1 MLYYELNTHMQKKT
15 RSILEELSSVKV
27 NKDPENFVESR
38 ASHIIDS
45 AINLVNYIRENFDQE
60 TAYLL
65 EKKFNAAIKNLDP
78 NKFSKGVTKIKE
90 LKDVKNSLSL
100 KEGELRDEDE

>member
-1 MLYYELNTHMQKKT
+1 MQKKT
-15 RSILEELSSVKV
+15 RSILEELSSVRI
-27 NKDPENFVESR
+27 NKEPENLVESR

-65 EKKFNAAIKNLDP
+65 EKRFNAAIKNLDP
-78 NKFSKGVTKIKE
+78 DKFSRGVSKVKE

-100 KEGELRDEDE
+100 KEGELRDED

>member
-1 MLYYELNTHMQKKT
+1 MQKKT
-15 RSILEELSSVKV
+15 RSILEELSSVRV
-27 NKDPENFVESR
+27 NKEPENFVESR

-65 EKKFNAAIKNLDP
+65 EKKFNAAINSAEEIPK
-78 NKFSKGVTKIKE
+78 S
-90 LKDVKNSLSL
+90 KNSKML
-100 KEGELRDEDE
+100 KTVYR

>member
-1 MLYYELNTHMQKKT
+1 MQKKT
-15 RSILEELSSVKV
+15 RSILEELSSVRV
-27 NKDPENFVESR
+27 NKEPENFVESR

-45 AINLVNYIRENFDQE
+45 AINLVNYIRENFDEQ

-65 EKKFNAAIKNLDP
+65 EKKFNAAIKNLDS
-78 NKFSKGVTKIKE
+78 NKFSRGVSRVKE

-100 KEGELRDEDE
+100 QEGELRDEDE

>member
-1 MLYYELNTHMQKKT
+1 MQKKT
-15 RSILEELSSVKV
+15 RSILEELSSVRV
-27 NKDPENFVESR
+27 NKEPENFVENR

-65 EKKFNAAIKNLDP
+65 EKKFNAAIKNLDS
-78 NKFSKGVTKIKE
+78 NRFSRGVTRVKE

>member
-1 MLYYELNTHMQKKT
+1 MQKKT
-15 RSILEELSSVKV
+15 RSILEELSSVRV
-27 NKDPENFVESR
+27 NKEPENFVESR
-38 ASHIIDS
+38 AGHIIDS
-45 AINLVNYIRENFDQE
+45 AINLVNYIRENFDEQ

-65 EKKFNAAIKNLDP
+65 EKKFNAAIKNLDS
-78 NKFSKGVTKIKE
+78 NKFSRGVTRVKE

>member
-1 MLYYELNTHMQKKT
+1 MQKKT
-15 RSILEELSSVKV
+15 RSILEELSSVRV
-27 NKDPENFVESR
+27 NKEPENFVESR

-45 AINLVNYIRENFDQE
+45 AINLVNYIRENFDEQ

-65 EKKFNAAIKNLDP
+65 EKKFNAAIKNLDS
-78 NKFSKGVTKIKE
+78 NKFSRGVSRVKE

>member
-1 MLYYELNTHMQKKT
+1 MQKKT
-15 RSILEELSSVKV
+15 RSILEELSSVRV
-27 NKDPENFVESR
+27 NKEPENFVESR
-38 ASHIIDS
+38 AGHIIDS

-65 EKKFNAAIKNLDP
+65 EKKFNAAIKNLDSG
-78 NKFSKGVTKIKE
+78 KFSRGVSRVKE

>member
-1 MLYYELNTHMQKKT
+1 MQKKT
-15 RSILEELSSVKV
+15 RSILEELSSVRV
-27 NKDPENFVESR
+27 NKEPENFVESR

-45 AINLVNYIRENFDQE
+45 AINLINYIRENFDEQ
-60 TAYLL
+60 TAYRL
-65 EKKFNAAIKNLDP
+65 EKKFNAAIKNLDS
-78 NKFSKGVTKIKE
+78 NKFSRGVSRVKE

>member
-1 MLYYELNTHMQKKT
+1 M
-15 RSILEELSSVKV
+15 RV
-27 NKDPENFVESR
+27 NKEPENFVESR

-45 AINLVNYIRENFDQE
+45 AINLINYIRENFDEQ

-65 EKKFNAAIKNLDP
+65 EKKFNAAIKNLDS
-78 NKFSKGVTKIKE
+78 NKFSRGVSRVKE

>member
-1 MLYYELNTHMQKKT
+1 MQKKT
-15 RSILEELSSVKV
+15 RSILEELSSVRV
-27 NKDPENFVESR
+27 NKEPENFVESR

-45 AINLVNYIRENFDQE
+45 AINLVNYIRENFDEQ
-60 TAYLL
+60 TAYLI
-65 EKKFNAAIKNLDP
+65 EKKFNAAIKNLDS
-78 NKFSKGVTKIKE
+78 NKFSRGVSRVKE

>member
-1 MLYYELNTHMQKKT
+1 MQKKT
-15 RSILEELSSVKV
+15 RSILEELSSVRV
-27 NKDPENFVESR
+27 NKEPENFVESR

-45 AINLVNYIRENFDQE
+45 AINLITYIRENFDEQ

-65 EKKFNAAIKNLDP
+65 EKKFNAAIKNLDS
-78 NKFSKGVTKIKE
+78 NKFSKGVTRVKE
-90 LKDVKNSLSL
+90 LKDVKNSLLL

>member
-1 MLYYELNTHMQKKT
+1 MLYSKLNTYMQKKIH
-15 RSILEELSSVKV
+15 SILEELSTVRI

-38 ASHIIDS
+38 AGHIIDS

-60 TAYLL
+60 TAYVL
-65 EKKFNAAIKNLDP
+65 EKKFNSAIKNLDP
-78 NKFSKGVTKIKE
+78 DKFSRGVNKVKE

-100 KEGELRDEDE
+100 KEGELRNEDE

>member
-1 MLYYELNTHMQKKT
+1 MQKKT
-15 RSILEELSSVKV
+15 RSILEELSSVRV
-27 NKDPENFVESR
+27 NKEPENFVESR

-78 NKFSKGVTKIKE
+78 DKFSRGVTRVKE
-90 LKDVKNSLSL
+90 LKDVKNSLTIQKGEL
-100 KEGELRDEDE
+100 KEDLDE

>member
-1 MLYYELNTHMQKKT
+1 MQKKT
-15 RSILEELSSVKV
+15 RSILEELSSVRV
-27 NKDPENFVESR
+27 NKEPENFVESR

-45 AINLVNYIRENFDQE
+45 AINLVNYIRENFDEQ

-65 EKKFNAAIKNLDP
+65 EKKFNAAIKNLDS
-78 NKFSKGVTKIKE
+78 NKFSRGVSRVKE
-90 LKDVKNSLSL
+90 LKDVKSSLSL

>member
-1 MLYYELNTHMQKKT
+1 MQKKT
-15 RSILEELSSVKV
+15 RSILEELSSVRV
-27 NKDPENFVESR
+27 NKEPENFVESR

-45 AINLVNYIRENFDQE
+45 AINLVNYIRENFDEQ

-78 NKFSKGVTKIKE
+78 DKFSRGVSRVKE

-100 KEGELRDEDE
+100 KEGELRDED

>member
-1 MLYYELNTHMQKKT
+1 MQKKT
-15 RSILEELSSVKV
+15 RSILEELSSVQV
-27 NKDPENFVESR
+27 NKNTEHFVESR

-45 AINLVNYIRENFDQE
+45 AINLINYIRENFDQE

-65 EKKFNAAIKNLDP
+65 EKRFNSAIKNLDP
-78 NKFSKGVTKIKE
+78 NKFSRGVTKIKE

-100 KEGELRDEDE
+100 KDGELRDEDE

>member
-1 MLYYELNTHMQKKT
+1 MQKKT
-15 RSILEELSSVKV
+15 RSILEELSSVRV
-27 NKDPENFVESR
+27 NKEPENFVESR

-45 AINLVNYIRENFDQE
+45 AINLITYIRENFDEQ

-65 EKKFNAAIKNLDP
+65 EKKFNAAIKNLDS
-78 NKFSKGVTKIKE
+78 NKFSRGVSRVKE
-90 LKDVKNSLSL
+90 LKDVKSSLSL

>member
-1 MLYYELNTHMQKKT
+1 MQKKT
-15 RSILEELSSVKV
+15 RSILEELSSVRV
-27 NKDPENFVESR
+27 NKEPENFVESR

-45 AINLVNYIRENFDQE
+45 AINLITYIRENFDEQ

-65 EKKFNAAIKNLDP
+65 EKKFNAAIKNLDS
-78 NKFSKGVTKIKE
+78 NRFSRGVSRVKE

>member
-1 MLYYELNTHMQKKT
+1 MQKKT
-15 RSILEELSSVKV
+15 RSILEELSSVRV
-27 NKDPENFVESR
+27 NKEPENFVESR

-45 AINLVNYIRENFDQE
+45 AINLVNYIRENFDEQ

-65 EKKFNAAIKNLDP
+65 EKKFNAAIKNLDS
-78 NKFSKGVTKIKE
+78 NKFSKGVSRVKE

-100 KEGELRDEDE
+100 KEGELREEDE